1 MCFPSNSI
9 ITEHREQTSAIDGVI
24 LVVKNLFRPFN
35 DIVHM
40 RW

>member
-1 MCFPSNSI
+1 MCSPSNSI
-9 ITEHREQTSAIDGVI
+9 VTGRNERTSAIDSVI

-35 DIVHM
+35 DIVHT

>member
-1 MCFPSNSI
+1 MCSPCNNI
-9 ITEHREQTSAIDGVI
+9 VTERNERTSAIDGVV